1 MNQTVINEKF
11 DDYQTTVQR
20 CMAKAGADKLL
31 PNGTPVMLKP
41 NLINGSA
48 HPITTPPTF
57 CEAVI
62 RFIRRYTIAD
72 IVIAEGCGDPH
83 LNTSDVFAQL
93 GYVALAQQQNVKL
106 LDLNTAPLVHKRNS
120 DCKIFKEMWLPKAVF
135 EHVLISLP
143 VLKAHSLSRLTG
155 SMKNMIGIAPPKHY
169 SGQHG
174 FWKKAVFHHHL
185 DQAIVDLIS
194 YRKPDF
200 TIMDA
205 TIGLADYHLGGPPC
219 RPPVNRIIAGFD
231 ARTVDRKAAEI
242 LNMDWRTVGHLA

>member
-1 MNQTVINEKF
+1 
-11 DDYQTTVQR
+11 
-20 CMAKAGADKLL
+20 
-31 PNGTPVMLKP
+31 
-41 NLINGSA
+41 
-48 HPITTPPTF
+48 
-57 CEAVI
+57 
-62 RFIRRYTIAD
+62 
-72 IVIAEGCGDPH
+72 
-83 LNTSDVFAQL
+83 
-93 GYVALAQQQNVKL
+93 
-106 LDLNTAPLVHKRNS
+106 
-120 DCKIFKEMWLPKAVF
+120 MWLPKAVF

-205 TIGLADYHLGGPPC
+205 TIGLADRWPSCLILDSIQGDGLFENIKC
-219 RPPVNRIIAGFD
+219 LII
-231 ARTVDRKAAEI
+231 I
-242 LNMDWRTVGHLA
+242 QDWRVVFEIPQHRY